1 MNMRKKTMCEY
12 MNGSRTARRSQ
23 TGARHF
29 DEFRTHFWEDAFDRA
44 KDHLTEEVAIK
55 EVVHVWNHHLAPP
68 LSRDTGNPA
77 GGGNNTAMS
86 SVQSPSYDYATDN
99 QCSSNIIHYIHL
111 LLKMLSNYRVNKK
124 Y

>member
-1 MNMRKKTMCEY
+1 MLLI
-12 MNGSRTARRSQ
+12 G
-23 TGARHF
+23 F
-29 DEFRTHFWEDAFDRA
+29 VA

-68 LSRDTGNPA
+68 LSRDTGIPS

-111 LLKMLSNYRVNKK
+111 KSSK
-124 Y
+124 YEALDISDRIDKQVISPPGLDILTGPLQEDKFES